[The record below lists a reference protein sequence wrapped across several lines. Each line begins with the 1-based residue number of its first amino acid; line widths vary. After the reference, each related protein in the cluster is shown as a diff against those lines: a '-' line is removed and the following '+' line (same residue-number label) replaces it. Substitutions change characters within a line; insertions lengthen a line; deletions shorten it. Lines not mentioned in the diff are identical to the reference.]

1 MNTRRLAA
9 LLCAALAGTLLLAG
23 LARAAPGLD
32 QQQVTVDPDQWF
44 AVGGD
49 RPQVLGQTVT
59 SGVAGLLT
67 QIDLPVACAPGS
79 DLVLQIRNS
88 VATFP
93 GSKVVASRT
102 VSGIPDTEDWK
113 SITLGTPPFVTDE
126 TPFTIVLSSPGTCAS
141 QAGPFNVDLYSRGAA
156 YYQGPPIPPGAWAIA
171 GADLGFKTYVDAICQ
186 VPALVGSPQ
195 RDGLEL
201 ERYGCALG
209 AVTRAYSRDVATG
222 DIISQSQPEGTR
234 LPAASKVDV
243 VVSRGAPPCKV
254 PNVRRMRLARAKA
267 TLTRALCRVGS
278 VRKVRS
284 AKAMTGRVIRQ
295 RPAPGTRLPEGGRV
309 NLVVGRR

>member
-1 MNTRRLAA
+1 MNTRRLAT
-9 LLCAALAGTLLLAG
+9 LLCAALAGTLLLTG

-32 QQQVTVDPDQWF
+32 QQQTILDEDNWIL
-44 AVGGD
+44 VGGD
-49 RPQVLGQTVT
+49 DSQILGQTVT

-67 QIDLPVACAPGS
+67 QIDLPVACEPGS
-79 DLVLQIRNS
+79 DLVLQIRDS
-88 VATFP
+88 GVTIP
-93 GSKVVASRT
+93 GSTVIASRT

-113 SITLGTPPFVTDE
+113 SVTLENPPFITDE
-126 TPFTIVLSSPGTCAS
+126 TTFAIVLSSPGICVS
-141 QAGPFNVDLYSRGAA
+141 QAASFDVDPYSRGGG
-156 YYQGPPIPPGAWAIA
+156 YFQGSPYPPGVWAPA
-171 GADLGFKTYVDAICQ
+171 GTDLGFKTYVDAICQ
-186 VPALVGSPQ
+186 VPALIGGPQ
-195 RDGLEL
+195 PDGPAL

-209 AVTRAYSRDVATG
+209 AVTRAYSRAVPTG
-222 DIISQSQPEGTR
+222 DVVLQSEREGTR

-243 VVSRGAPPCKV
+243 VVSLGAQPCKV

-309 NLVVGRR
+309 NLVIGRR